1 MLEPKKL
8 KYRRIFRGKN
18 KGKSTRGSEVSFGE
32 FGLQSKT
39 RGFISSREIEAARRA
54 IRNHASRGG
63 KLWIRV
69 FPHKPI
75 TSKGGEG
82 RMGGGKGPLDHYA
95 VVVKPGRM
103 LFELAGLPEEVARE
117 AFRLAG
123 HKLSVETAFVK
134 KGEYYE

>member
-8 KYRRIFRGKN
+8 KYRRTFRGKN
-18 KGKSTRGSEVSFGE
+18 RGLSLRGSEVSFGE

-39 RGFISSREIEAARRA
+39 RGRISSRQIEAARRA

-63 KLWIRV
+63 KLWIRI
-69 FPHKPI
+69 FPQKPV

-82 RMGGGKGPLDHYA
+82 RMGAGKGPLDHYEA
-95 VVVKPGRM
+95 VIKPGRM
-103 LFELAGLPEEVARE
+103 IFELAGLPEEVARE

-123 HKLSVETAFVK
+123 HKLPVKTVFIK
-134 KGEYYE
+134 KGE